1 MSQTLSETSRISER
15 AKAIVLFCVCATTV
29 NAIIPQPQDGA
40 TLDELIEYYFSQLY
54 TQDEILGFLL
64 FLHNV
69 MISKRTL
76 KRILRRLNLRRRGVE
91 NLLPDI
97 VRKIVDLRRFG
108 YDQVGYRTMWRLLNT
123 LYGVRATQETVRI
136 ALSVIDTD
144 GVNAR
149 RRRRLIRRSYNSRG
163 PNDCLHV
170 DGYDKLKPF
179 GISIHGCIDGFSR
192 KIMWLTASHTNKNP
206 RYVARYF
213 VEHLKKYKRVPRSVR
228 TDAGTENV
236 LIHRIQMALR
246 YRHRDPSAGV
256 HSVSVGRST
265 ANQRI
270 EMLWSFLMRNFTIFW
285 KNLFNSLVEEGILN
299 NTDPLHLECVR
310 FCFLPIIQLHL
321 NQFEE
326 MWNTHRIRQQ
336 GFAEQCY
343 GIPNVMYFQP
353 IIYGKLDQSFA
364 LPCGDTVLDDIADQ
378 YTEQT
383 LHRGVSHEFRQLV
396 SLVTGLTI
404 EDFDVVQTPDE
415 AKTLYR
421 HLISLMLHTIFA

>member
-1 MSQTLSETSRISER
+1 MFIFQ
-15 AKAIVLFCVCATTV
+15 IVLFCVCATTV

-108 YDQVGYRTMWRLLNT
+108 YDQVGYRTIWRLLNT

-256 HSVSVGRST
+256 QSVSVGRST

-270 EMLWSFLMRNFTIFW
+270 
-285 KNLFNSLVEEGILN
+285 
-299 NTDPLHLECVR
+299 
-310 FCFLPIIQLHL
+310 
-321 NQFEE
+321 
-326 MWNTHRIRQQ
+326 
-336 GFAEQCY
+336 
-343 GIPNVMYFQP
+343 
-353 IIYGKLDQSFA
+353 
-364 LPCGDTVLDDIADQ
+364 
-378 YTEQT
+378 
-383 LHRGVSHEFRQLV
+383 
-396 SLVTGLTI
+396 
-404 EDFDVVQTPDE
+404 
-415 AKTLYR
+415 
-421 HLISLMLHTIFA
+421 